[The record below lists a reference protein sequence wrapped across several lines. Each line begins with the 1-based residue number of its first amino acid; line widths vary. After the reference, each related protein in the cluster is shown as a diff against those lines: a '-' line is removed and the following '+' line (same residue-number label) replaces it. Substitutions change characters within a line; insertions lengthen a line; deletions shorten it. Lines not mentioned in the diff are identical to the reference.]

1 MKIEQK
7 KPQSKNG
14 DLYIYYMSLD
24 QVDTCRHYG
33 GEYDDLSATG
43 LPPETKAERL
53 KAEARF
59 LE

>member
-1 MKIEQK
+1 MA
-7 KPQSKNG
+7 S
-14 DLYIYYMSLD
+14 LFIYHMSLD
-24 QVDTCRHYG
+24 QGTSCRYYG
-33 GEYDDLSATG
+33 RKYDDLSATG